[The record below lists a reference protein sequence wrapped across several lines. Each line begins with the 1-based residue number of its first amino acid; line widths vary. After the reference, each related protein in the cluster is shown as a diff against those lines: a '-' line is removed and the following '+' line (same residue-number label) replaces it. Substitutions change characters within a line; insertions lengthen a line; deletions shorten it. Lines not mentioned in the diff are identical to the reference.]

1 MRLRYRSLVV
11 VHFEV
16 RRRSHTVRMPII
28 DSRRRGVFTGLLFST
43 MGVGTFVALSLG
55 ILAVVFIED
64 LGITRA
70 QLGLVFAVNTV
81 GAAVLSP
88 LVGRVT
94 DRIGGR
100 GALVIVACAAAVAFL
115 LLGAAQS
122 LGVLVAGSMIGAI
135 AQAGSN
141 PATNKLIAED
151 LPVGSQGLVTG
162 IKQSGVQAFVF
173 VGGMTVPAV
182 ALAWGR
188 SSAYVALA
196 SFAVLVGAF
205 AIWFLPRST
214 NTAAS
219 PPTHRTGRLPSAIW
233 WITGYGFLLGI
244 SGSATVLFALFTT
257 ESLGQSIVAGGAV
270 TAVVGLA
277 SMPARILWARHA
289 EKHDAYRSSLVIIAL
304 LGVGASLLLMVAGH
318 GPWWLIWVAAL
329 LTGIGPSSWNSVGM
343 LGLIVFA
350 GPAKAGRASGVVLS
364 GFLVGLGIGPPF
376 FGWIVDTT
384 GDYTSVWI
392 ASMVTALLGFVTM
405 LMWSP
410 KDRPS

>member
-1 MRLRYRSLVV
+1 
-11 VHFEV
+11 
-16 RRRSHTVRMPII
+16 MPII
-28 DSRRRGVFTGLLFST
+28 ESRRRGVFTGLLFST

-88 LVGRVT
+88 LFGRVT

-100 GALVIVACAAAVAFL
+100 SALVIVSVSAAVAFL
-115 LLGAAQS
+115 LLGVASS
-122 LGVLVAGSMIGAI
+122 LAVLVAGSMVGAI

-141 PATNKLIAED
+141 PSTNKLIAED
-151 LPVGSQGLVTG
+151 LPAGSQGIVTG

-173 VGGMTVPAV
+173 IGGLMLPAM

-188 SSAYVALA
+188 PSAYAVFVVFASALA
-196 SFAVLVGAF
+196 MF
-205 AIWFLPRST
+205 AIWFLPRSAGPEVRST
-214 NTAAS
+214 TY
-219 PPTHRTGRLPSAIW
+219 RGGRLPSAIW

-244 SGSATVLFALFTT
+244 SGSATVLYALFAT
-257 ESLGQSIVAGGAV
+257 ESLGQSIVVGGAV
-270 TAVVGLA
+270 AAVVGLS

-289 EKHDAYRSSLVIIAL
+289 EVHGAYRSSLVVIAL
-304 LGVGASLLLMVAGH
+304 LGVGASLLLMASGY
-318 GPWWLIWVAAL
+318 GPWWLVWVAAVM
-329 LTGIGPSSWNSVGM
+329 TGIGPSSWNSVGM

-350 GPAKAGRASGVVLS
+350 GPQMAGRASGVVLS
-364 GFLVGLGIGPPF
+364 GFLVGLGIGPPI

-384 GDYTSVWI
+384 GSYTPVWV
-392 ASMVTALLGFVTM
+392 ASLVTALLGLITM
-405 LMWSP
+405 LAWPPTTPPRTQGSTP
-410 KDRPS
+410 H

>member
-1 MRLRYRSLVV
+1 
-11 VHFEV
+11 
-16 RRRSHTVRMPII
+16 MPII

-81 GAAVLSP
+81 GAALLSP

-100 GALVIVACAAAVAFL
+100 AALVIVAFAAAAAFL
-115 LLGAAQS
+115 VLGVASS
-122 LGVLVAGSMIGAI
+122 LGVLVAGSVIGAV

-173 VGGMTVPAV
+173 VGGMTVPAI

-196 SFAVLVGAF
+196 VFAVVLGAF
-205 AIWFLPRST
+205 AIWVLPRST
-214 NTAAS
+214 KTAATTQTS
-219 PPTHRTGRLPSAIW
+219 RTGRLPSAIW
-233 WITGYGFLLGI
+233 WITGYGFLLGF
-244 SGSATVLFALFTT
+244 SGSATVFYALFTI
-257 ESLGQSIVAGGAV
+257 ESLGQSIVVGGAV

-277 SMPARILWARHA
+277 AMPARILWARHA
-289 EKHDAYRSSLVIIAL
+289 EIHDAYRSSLVVIAL
-304 LGVGASLLLMVAGH
+304 LGVGAALLLLAAGR

-329 LTGIGPSSWNSVGM
+329 MTGIGPSSWNSVGM

-364 GFLVGLGIGPPF
+364 GFLVGLGIGPPI
-376 FGWIVDTT
+376 FGWIVDAA
-384 GDYTSVWI
+384 GDYTSVWV
-392 ASMVTALLGFVTM
+392 ASLVTALLGLVTM